1 MLLVRVMF
9 DVVSVYHETFDLD
22 VRKKITKYTYSPMA
36 KKLKSIGFGEFK
48 SGLANAIG
56 NVVSDAVKNETYIFE
71 AKLEKEIRNNEN
83 LK

>member
-1 MLLVRVMF
+1 
-9 DVVSVYHETFDLD
+9 
-22 VRKKITKYTYSPMA
+22 MA

-71 AKLEKEIRNNEN
+71 AKLEKEIKNADLGTRYQE
-83 LK
+83 